1 MLQNASLE
9 DEEEEAPDD
18 PTWVETTRNV
28 IDEDDDED
36 SDDAQPPGKKRK
48 SEKSKTSE
56 KSNKQAGKSIKLSKC
71 PHCFREFTNLKH
83 HINQQHAQ
91 VTLQDGPASFYMS
104 LSMIYVKKRTNFSSI
119 SAEKLQMC
127 RVWLQ
132 LLFEN
137 RSRETPCKCT

>member
-91 VTLQDGPASFYMS
+91 VTFQDGPASFFLL
-104 LSMIYVKKRTNFSSI
+104 LSIFYIKNKKFYNFS
-119 SAEKLQMC
+119 
-127 RVWLQ
+127 
-132 LLFEN
+132 
-137 RSRETPCKCT
+137 